1 MCLSCNWILYLYL
14 QYRKISDCQVGIPL
28 FQVKH
33 QIWTDLVVWTG
44 VDSKLKTENIK
55 YLNTVNSQLL
65 LLILHRLP
73 RQYWAGRVKSSLCLN
88 TESLTTDYLYLLRH
102 IASTNG
108 SDDVISTIETQIWW
122 SCLTSKWQL
131 SVLIA
136 ASDLSSLLL
145 CHSLKRLTASR
156 QDSDRDTSHI
166 THRTSHHRIRWTFR
180 SQTENIVRTRFLSRG
195 ILQISNWANFLCLS

>member
-1 MCLSCNWILYLYL
+1 MVTCQVRNWKKFYQNILINAETSLRFVTGMCLSCNWILYLYL

-73 RQYWAGRVKSSLCLN
+73 RQYWAKRVKSSLCLN
-88 TESLTTDYLYLLRH
+88 TESLTTDYLYPLSPPSYCEHKRKWWRYLDYRDPDLVVL
-102 IASTNG
+102 
-108 SDDVISTIETQIWW
+108 SDQQ
-122 SCLTSKWQL
+122 LTVVCIDRCQWPL
-131 SVLIA
+131 
-136 ASDLSSLLL
+136 LSSPV
-145 CHSLKRLTASR
+145 SLFKTPDCVTSRLR
-156 QDSDRDTSHI
+156 
-166 THRTSHHRIRWTFR
+166 
-180 SQTENIVRTRFLSRG
+180 
-195 ILQISNWANFLCLS
+195 